1 MARRYNNSSLAAR
14 AVIYLGHAKTHTIA
28 DARLRATLTL
38 SSSCRMYGNPFPD
51 VIIDYLF
58 APCCVFFF
66 FLFSLSASVRRPPS
80 VRHLH
85 KNTETI
91 QPHRVRKKLPPV
103 EAVCVRVC
111 VIYVS

>member
-66 FLFSLSASVRRPPS
+66 SSSRFPRPSVARRPS
-80 VRHLH
+80 VTYTRTPKLFNHTVFE
-85 KNTETI
+85 KNC
-91 QPHRVRKKLPPV
+91 HR
-103 EAVCVRVC
+103 
-111 VIYVS
+111 